1 MANNNVQ
8 AQEIES
14 LNMKEAFFMK
24 YKKAIMIAVV
34 ALIVIIAGVFAY
46 MSQIAGPREDK
57 ASTLL
62 GKGQT
67 YFQNEMYEQALNGDG
82 AGYVGF
88 AKIAS
93 EYGSTDAGNLANLY
107 AGLCYAN
114 LGKWAEAEKS
124 LDAFSSKDDEMISPA
139 AQAALGDAYA
149 HLNKLDDAVAAFK
162 KAASMADSK
171 AEDDANNSLSP
182 AFLIKAG
189 EILESQNKKAEALS
203 IYQDIKKKYVNSML
217 VQSSEIDKYIVI
229 ALKLAQFSFLQR
241 TCSNTT
247 PLLLLDDIFDKLDA
261 QRVEAIVQLVSSD
274 SFGQI
279 FITDTNRDHLDQ
291 ILHRL
296 NGDFRIFEVNNG
308 EIAYV

>member
-1 MANNNVQ
+1 MANNNLQ

-24 YKKAIMIAVV
+24 NKKAIIIAVV
-34 ALIVIIAGVFAY
+34 ALVVIIAGVFGY
-46 MSQIAGPREDK
+46 FSQIAGPREDK

-67 YFQNEMYEQALNGDG
+67 YFQNEMFEQALNGDG

-93 EYGSTDAGNLANLY
+93 EYSSTKAGNLANLY

-124 LDAFSSKDDEMISPA
+124 LDAFSSKDDQMISPA
-139 AQAALGDAYA
+139 AQAALGDVYT
-149 HLNKLDDAVAAFK
+149 HLKKNDQAVDAFK

-189 EILESQNKKAEALS
+189 EILESDGKKADALS
-203 IYQDIKKKYVNSML
+203 LYQDIKKKYVNSML
-217 VQSSEIDKYIVI
+217 VQSGEIDKYIER
-229 ALKLAQFSFLQR
+229 A
-241 TCSNTT
+241 SN
-247 PLLLLDDIFDKLDA
+247 
-261 QRVEAIVQLVSSD
+261 
-274 SFGQI
+274 
-279 FITDTNRDHLDQ
+279 
-291 ILHRL
+291 
-296 NGDFRIFEVNNG
+296 
-308 EIAYV
+308 